1 STAPAGQVA
10 AAADAGAGMVR
21 HLFNAQR
28 GLHRR
33 EPGVVGQA
41 LTDPRLTSGLIVD
54 LSHVAAAPCA
64 IAFAA
69 APGRICLVT
78 DAAACAGMPPGRY
91 LLGGEPIDFTGGET
105 APPVRA
111 KGKLAVSAL
120 RVESSVAQIDA
131 TGV

>member
-1 STAPAGQVA
+1 GEGVTG
-10 AAADAGAGMVR
+10 GGRMVR
-21 HLFNAQR
+21 DVFKGEGRLD
-28 GLHRR
+28 HR
-33 EPGVVGQA
+33 EGGVVGQA
-41 LTDPRLTSGLIVD
+41 LADRRLVSGLIAD
-54 LSHVAAAPCA
+54 LHHVAGQVAG

-78 DAAACAGMPPGRY
+78 DAAACAGMPEGRY
-91 LLGGEPIDFTGGET
+91 VLGGEPIDFTGGET